1 MRQILQAEILGR
13 SELLGAAMKQILQ
26 AEILG
31 RSELLG
37 VAMQQISQVEIPL
50 GDQIQNMLA
59 WCFKVI

>member
-13 SELLGAAMKQILQ
+13 SELLGAAMQQISQ

-37 VAMQQISQVEIPL
+37 AAMQQILQVEILL
-50 GDQIQNMLA
+50 GDQIQK
-59 WCFKVI
+59 KVGLVL

>member
-13 SELLGAAMKQILQ
+13 SELLGAAMRQISQ
-26 AEILG
+26 TEILG
-31 RSELLG
+31 RIELLG
-37 VAMQQISQVEIPL
+37 AVMQQISQVEILL